1 MAGIKNAQKVIPSE
15 HIGKKYGCL
24 TILEYYKTGN
34 SGVEFYVKCDC
45 GNVFTKRF
53 DKIKNGG
60 YCCIKC
66 MGKYKKKIHHKQ
78 LYKTWCGMK
87 YRCSEHKANE
97 QNYKNYYLRGI
108 RVCDEWANNYFA
120 FEKWSLENGY
130 KEEKLLNGKN
140 KLTIDRIDVNGNYE
154 PSNCRWVDVQTQAN
168 NTRVNKYITYKGKTQ
183 SLADWCRELKLDYNL
198 INNRLF
204 HEKISVEEAFE
215 RPKKELL
222 TYNYKG
228 KLLTAKE
235 ICEIT
240 GLKLSGF
247 YSRLNRNWSIERIV
261 ETKVNDYYVNK

>member
-1 MAGIKNAQKVIPSE
+1 M
-15 HIGKKYGCL
+15 
-24 TILEYYKTGN
+24 
-34 SGVEFYVKCDC
+34 
-45 GNVFTKRF
+45 
-53 DKIKNGG
+53 
-60 YCCIKC
+60 
-66 MGKYKKKIHHKQ
+66 
-78 LYKTWCGMK
+78 
-87 YRCSEHKANE
+87 
-97 QNYKNYYLRGI
+97 
-108 RVCDEWANNYFA
+108 
-120 FEKWSLENGY
+120 
-130 KEEKLLNGKN
+130 LNGKN
-140 KLTIDRIDVNGNYE
+140 KLTIDRINNNGNYE
-154 PSNCRWVDVQTQAN
+154 PNNCRWVDNIIQVN